1 MRFMITI
8 DVITLF
14 PNLFQEHLN
23 NLPFKKAINSGLLKV
38 NLINLRDYALDDYG
52 TVDDKP
58 YGGGTGMLL
67 MIEPVYKALTDIY
80 GENFEKQSDKKRII
94 ALSPRGNTYSQS
106 KAAELSR
113 ETRITFICGRYE
125 GMDARIEEELA
136 TEAISIGNYVVSG
149 GELPCLVIMESL
161 TRLLPGV
168 LEKDDAAEN
177 ESFSNGNYE
186 HPQYTRPEEFRG
198 MKVPGVLLSGDH
210 KKIDD
215 WKNEN
220 KGPILPIL
228 G

>member
-1 MRFMITI
+1 MITI